1 MFKKR
6 AILFLLVVA
15 VLFSLMTYQS
25 KKGYFRTGAPAT
37 SFLHS
42 LAAAVTSVAD
52 AVRSPFHAMA
62 VRERENRAL
71 KKQVDEL
78 LLERMQ
84 YQEALLEN
92 RRLRELLKLSGTRKN
107 VLAAARV
114 IGRGP
119 SRWSHSVVLDKGVDD
134 GIVKDS
140 AAITPKGL
148 AGKVYSVSRSYSSL
162 LLITDINFSAA
173 VRLQE
178 SRKEGVLS
186 GTGTGRATLK
196 YIPPEEEVKP
206 GEVIVSSGLDMLFP
220 AGIPVGYVS
229 RVDRQG
235 PGQFQ
240 IIDVSPFVD
249 SATVE
254 EVLIVK

>member
-25 KKGYFRTGAPAT
+25 KKGYSLTGAPAT
-37 SFLHS
+37 SLLHGI
-42 LAAAVTSVAD
+42 AAAVTSVTD
-52 AVRSPFHAMA
+52 AIRRPFRTIAI
-62 VRERENRAL
+62 REGENRAL

-84 YQEALLEN
+84 YQEALFEN
-92 RRLRELLKLSGTRKN
+92 RRLRDLLKLSAARKD

-114 IGRGP
+114 IGRGT
-119 SRWSHSVVLDKGVDD
+119 SHWSHSVVLDKGLND

-140 AAITPKGL
+140 TAITPKGL
-148 AGKVYSVSRSYSSL
+148 AGKIYNVSQSYASL

-178 SRKEGVLS
+178 SRKEGILS
-186 GTGTGRATLK
+186 GTGTGRTVLK

-206 GEVIVSSGLDMLFP
+206 GEVIVSSGLDKLFP
-220 AGIPVGYVS
+220 AGIPIGYVS
-229 RVDRQG
+229 KVDRQG
-235 PGQFQ
+235 TGLFQ
-240 IIDVSPFVD
+240 HIEVVPFVD

-254 EVLIVK
+254 EVLIIK